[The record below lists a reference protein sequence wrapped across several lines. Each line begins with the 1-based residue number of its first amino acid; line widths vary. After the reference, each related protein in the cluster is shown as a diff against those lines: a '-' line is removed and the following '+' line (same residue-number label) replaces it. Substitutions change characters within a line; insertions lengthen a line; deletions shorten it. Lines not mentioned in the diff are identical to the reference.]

1 MKKTK
6 DPAIS
11 ETLRLLAGMTV
22 CLGLMLGVYWLIDRL
37 DRWVILG
44 GVIGTLV
51 AVGNF
56 FFMAMGLSN
65 LTSDAAEAR
74 VRLRTQSSFT
84 FRMLGIAAIL
94 VGAVKL
100 LGCDAVATL
109 LPLLF
114 TRPILMIEQFILRT
128 KEDKNANSN

>member
-1 MKKTK
+1 MKTTK
-6 DPAIS
+6 NPVIS
-11 ETLRLLAGMTV
+11 ETLRLLAGMTI
-22 CLGLMLGVYWLIDRL
+22 CLALMLGVYWLIDRL

-56 FFMAMGLSN
+56 FFMAVGLSN

-74 VRLRTQSSFT
+74 VRLRAQSSFT
-84 FRMLGIAAIL
+84 FRMLGMAVIL
-94 VGAVKL
+94 VVTIKF
-100 LGCDAVATL
+100 LGCNAVATL